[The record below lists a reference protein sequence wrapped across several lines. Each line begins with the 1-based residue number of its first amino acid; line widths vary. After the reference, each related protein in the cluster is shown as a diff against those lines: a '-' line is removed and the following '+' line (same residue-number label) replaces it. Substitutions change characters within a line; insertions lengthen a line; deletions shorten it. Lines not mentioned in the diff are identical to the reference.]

1 VNTDKITRLT
11 EFDTPTVS
19 NGLGKLD
26 IKDKS
31 YGYTGPEVRYLTP
44 EFGIKVGVAVTA
56 RLDTTSPGNEPN
68 VGNQFFEW
76 LQTMLDISK
85 GASPLPVFAVIES
98 VGLRPKYTVTIG
110 DIMATQMMNAGAVGC
125 LTNGSVRDV
134 EGLRGV
140 PMPCWGAG
148 LSPMHGQMRWLDING
163 PVVVDGMTV
172 NFGDIIHADENGA
185 IVLPAQFADQV
196 YDKAVMVVDEE
207 KAKLAAMNVAGWTIE
222 EHLAKNR

>member
-1 VNTDKITRLT
+1 MNTDKILRLM

-26 IKDKS
+26 VKDKS

-44 EFGIKVGVAVTA
+44 EFGIKMGVAVTA

-68 VGNQFFEW
+68 VGNQFFDW
-76 LQTMLDISK
+76 LESMLAISK
-85 GASPLPVFAVIES
+85 GPSPLPVFAVIES

-110 DIMATQMMNAGAVGC
+110 DIMGTQIMNAGAVGC

-140 PMPCWGAG
+140 PLPCWGAG
-148 LSPMHGQMRWLDING
+148 LSPMHGQMRWLDINT

-172 NFGDIIHADENGA
+172 KHGDIIHADENGA
-185 IVLPAQFADQV
+185 IVLPAEVADQV
-196 YDKAVMVVDEE
+196 YDQAVIVVDEE
-207 KAKLAAMNVAGWTIE
+207 QKKLGAMKQPGWTIE